1 MCIRDRDY
9 TESPPAF
16 AGNHKE
22 HDHGQGKGIQQG
34 SEETTGK
41 DPEGEKGRKTGQE
54 TRIGRRSDDS
64 PLILIRRDWS
74 ASGYPNIRIP
84 YLSLIHIYSTRPI
97 GYGYIGVYLLSPVAG
112 PCSCRPTISVLRVT
126 DKELLMKR
134 FLIASTM
141 AIAFVSPVLAT
152 DVGVSVSIGQPGF
165 YGRLDIGGYPPPQRI
180 YAWLLYTSQCGARRR
195 SFGGL
200 FVRHYPSR
208 AF

>member
-1 MCIRDRDY
+1 MQRNKGRKLAHLLHVDLRRISDY

-84 YLSLIHIYSTRPI
+84 YAANLLHLELETCRHPTFND
-97 GYGYIGVYLLSPVAG
+97 YLKMSVAG
-112 PCSCRPTISVLRVT
+112 
-126 DKELLMKR
+126 E
-134 FLIASTM
+134 FA
-141 AIAFVSPVLAT
+141 
-152 DVGVSVSIGQPGF
+152 
-165 YGRLDIGGYPPPQRI
+165 
-180 YAWLLYTSQCGARRR
+180 
-195 SFGGL
+195 
-200 FVRHYPSR
+200 
-208 AF
+208 